1 MEWLLGSATIR
12 ICYWCPSVL
21 NSSARSLAK
30 MEGQNF
36 TITSGLREHV
46 AFGFSPGRYP
56 AYEGERTETDPILQ
70 ALRGAVAYAPQN
82 GSIR

>member
-1 MEWLLGSATIR
+1 
-12 ICYWCPSVL
+12 
-21 NSSARSLAK
+21 

-82 GSIR
+82 GSI